1 MRESICTLPVVD
13 VFLEPDGCPICK
25 MTKIIE
31 GRITDYILGA
41 AMMEPDIRIE
51 TNKSGF
57 CNHHY
62 NKLLEHRGKLQ
73 LALILESHF
82 DEVEKLIKKNDTKKL
97 QTLLDD
103 CFICNKIN
111 WGLSLMLETIRI
123 TYEKDGDFRR
133 LFATAEHICPH
144 HAIMLTSGVSKKNMK
159 SYHREFIKEV
169 NNKALAKAQSLKSD
183 ITGFTRLFDYRN
195 AENKEDEKRLKNAPY
210 DAIDFI
216 TKK

>member
-31 GRITDYILGA
+31 DRITDYILGA

-62 NKLLEHRGKLQ
+62 DKLLEHRGKLQ

-82 DEVEKLIKKNDTKKL
+82 DTVEKLIKKNDTKKL
-97 QTLLDD
+97 EELLSD

-123 TYEKDGDFRR
+123 TYEKDSEFRK
-133 LFATAEHICPH
+133 LFSTAEYICPH
-144 HAIMLTSGVSKKNMK
+144 HAIMLIKGVSKKNMK
-159 SYHREFIKEV
+159 SYRNEFVKEV
-169 NNKALAKAQSLKSD
+169 NQKTLLKANELKQN
-183 ITGFTRLFDYRN
+183 INGFTRLFDYRN
-195 AENKEDEKRLKNAPY
+195 AENKEDEKLLKNAPY

-216 TKK
+216 SKK